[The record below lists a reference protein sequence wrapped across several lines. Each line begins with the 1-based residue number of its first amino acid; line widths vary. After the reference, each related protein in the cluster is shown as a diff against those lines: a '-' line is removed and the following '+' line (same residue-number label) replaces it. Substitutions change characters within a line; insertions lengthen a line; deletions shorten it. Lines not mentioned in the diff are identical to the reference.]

1 MKMGQTEEYAVGTC
15 LVRVCVTRIDLP
27 GREGW
32 IGSWEIYRL
41 PWNSRKSPL
50 RVGDTDV
57 QTAKSLALGM
67 AKTIAISVARS
78 I

>member
-1 MKMGQTEEYAVGTC
+1 
-15 LVRVCVTRIDLP
+15 VTPVDLP
-27 GREGW
+27 SAEGW

-41 PWNSRKSPL
+41 PWHSRKPPL

-57 QTAKSLALGM
+57 QTVKSVALGM